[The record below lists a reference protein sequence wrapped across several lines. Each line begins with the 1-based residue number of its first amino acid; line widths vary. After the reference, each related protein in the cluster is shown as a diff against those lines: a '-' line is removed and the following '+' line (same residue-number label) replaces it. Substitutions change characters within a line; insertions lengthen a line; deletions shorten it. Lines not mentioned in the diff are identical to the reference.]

1 MAIYFDVVKLK
12 LGLSTSLWQNKKLNL
27 SIVKENIEVPF
38 GWLNQDLI
46 VG

>member
-12 LGLSTSLWQNKKLNL
+12 LGLCTSLWQNKKLTL
-27 SIVKENIEVPF
+27 SFVKENIKVSF
-38 GWLNQDLI
+38 GWPNQDLI